1 MGGLYW
7 RDGSDDGNGDGIDN
21 NDKILP
27 TIWMMIFLPFQW
39 PRNIN
44 TRDGDRIACEKV
56 KKKKTFQSSRTETQ
70 HMAVEPFDH
79 EKG

>member
-1 MGGLYW
+1 MGGHIES
-7 RDGSDDGNGDGIDN
+7 DGSGDGNGDGVDN
-21 NDKILP
+21 NDEFFP
-27 TIWMMIFLPFQW
+27 TRCMMIFLPFQW

-79 EKG
+79 EQG